1 MLKFN
6 VLTLFPEMF
15 NGFKEESII
24 KRAIEDKKIKIDITN
39 LRDYSSLKHNQVD
52 DTPYGGGSGMVLMCD
67 PVFKAVDDLKKKN
80 TKIIMMTPQGKTFN
94 QAKAEELSKEKD
106 ILIICG
112 HYEGFDERI
121 RSIVDEEISIGDYVL
136 TGGELPSM
144 VLMDSVSRLVDG
156 VIDEGSRTNDSFSED
171 LLDYPTFTK
180 PREYRGMK
188 VPEVLLSGD
197 HKKIDKWRKEE
208 AIKKTREKR
217 PDLIKPNFRKEIAGY
232 GIYDYQGVS
241 KAKNIKL
248 DNAYEFNPKRRDVFT
263 VNKVLLLDPGF
274 IKKIASKSLDK
285 KLKTLFDQINI
296 VLNDE
301 SDDEAGSFVLG
312 EIERMQSLIV
322 TFYGKYLDDEYL
334 ALLLFK
340 LDAYKSEVA
349 MKEMQRI
356 DVVDMKKSG
365 RRR

>member
-39 LRDYSSLKHNQVD
+39 LRNYSSLKHNQVD

-80 TKIIMMTPQGKTFN
+80 TKIIMMTPQGKQFN
-94 QAKAEELSKEKD
+94 QKQAEELSKEKD

-144 VLMDSVSRLVDG
+144 VLMDSISRLVDG
-156 VIDEGSRTNDSFSED
+156 VIDEGSRTNDSFSDD

-197 HKKIDKWRKEE
+197 HKKIDRWRKEE

-217 PDLIKPNFRKEIAGY
+217 PDLIKPSFRKSIGDY
-232 GIYDYQGVS
+232 GIYDYQGIAH
-241 KAKNIKL
+241 AKNIKL
-248 DNAYEFNPKRRDVFT
+248 DKAYEFNPKRRELFT
-263 VNKVLLLDPGF
+263 VNKVLLLDPIF
-274 IKKIASKSLDK
+274 IKKIASKSLEK
-285 KLKTLFDQINI
+285 KLKTLFDQIDI

-301 SDDEAGSFVLG
+301 SDDEAGSFVLS
-312 EIERMQSLIV
+312 EIERIQSLIV

-340 LDAYKSEVA
+340 LDAYKSEIA
-349 MKEMQRI
+349 MKEMKKI
-356 DVVDMKKSG
+356 DVVNYDKN
-365 RRR
+365 RRRK

>member
-15 NGFKEESII
+15 NGFKDESII
-24 KRAIEDKKIKIDITN
+24 KKAIEDKKIKIDITN

-80 TKIIMMTPQGKTFN
+80 TKIIMMTPQGETFN
-94 QAKAEELSKEKD
+94 QKKAEELSKEKD

-217 PDLIKPNFRKEIAGY
+217 PDLIKPSLRKEIAGV

-263 VNKVLLLDPGF
+263 INKVLLLDPVF

-322 TFYGKYLDDEYL
+322 TFYGRYLDDEYL

-340 LDAYKSEVA
+340 LDAYKSEIA
-349 MKEMQRI
+349 MKEMTRL